1 MNLYP
6 AIRASMGT
14 WTYYIVK
21 MRMKEVATEVKFG
34 ADVHDDYTLDEAIQ
48 RALKEPRVKKE
59 IIPYLTR
66 RADHFF
72 ASLVVAA
79 IGGAPKFFPVHI
91 SPDDPLYD
99 VFGDE
104 ESLDQSF
111 GVLRFSGT
119 QNYYA
124 LDGQHRLKAIKMIV
138 QPQNPAETVDPPP
151 GFADEE
157 ISVLM
162 VIRPADVSEDDWL
175 SSYRRL
181 FSSLNRYAKPTDAD
195 TNIVMD
201 EDDIIAILTRRLIS
215 NHDFFKSS
223 GRHLESLRIQTKG
236 RPLKEGTSYFT
247 SLQELYDLNHKL
259 LDTHRRTNEG
269 WGPPSEPGAF
279 RDFKQFIM
287 FRPSEAYIDSLY
299 DELVLYWDALIAAIP
314 VLNLNPAD
322 AKDHQSDG
330 SDGRVADNALFWPIG
345 QSVMVNVARALLD
358 ARLEQPEDPTLEDV
372 IAALHPLGEVD
383 WTLHS
388 LPWRG
393 LLLVSTLD
401 GRTAVRRWTMRSEGR
416 KEAIATAIQMLR
428 WFVGLYQLNAD
439 EEEKLKNTWLDQLVL
454 PPEESHEGYWE
465 EVRAIRDRI
474 IM

>member
-1 MNLYP
+1 MNVYP
-6 AIRASMGT
+6 AIKASMGT

-21 MRMKEVATEVKFG
+21 MRMREVATEVKFG
-34 ADVHDDYTLDEAIQ
+34 AEVHDDYTLDEAIQ

-66 RADHFF
+66 RIDHFF
-72 ASLVVAA
+72 PSVVVAV
-79 IGGAPKFFPVHI
+79 IGGAPKFLSVHI
-91 SPDDPLYD
+91 SPDDPLYE

-111 GVLRFSGT
+111 GLLRFSGT

-124 LDGQHRLKAIKMIV
+124 LDGQHRLKAIKMIL
-138 QPQNPAETVDPPP
+138 QPHDSGEIVDPPP

-162 VIRPADVSEDDWL
+162 VMRPAGVSDDDWL

-181 FSSLNRYAKPTDAD
+181 FTSLNRYAKPTDAD

-201 EDDIIAILTRRLIS
+201 EDDIIAIITRRLIS
-215 NHDFFKSS
+215 KHDFFKSS

-259 LDTHRRTNEG
+259 LDTHRRSNEG
-269 WGPPSEPGAF
+269 WGPPSEPDALC
-279 RDFKQFIM
+279 DFKQFIM

-299 DELVLYWDALIAAIP
+299 DELSLYWDALISAIP
-314 VLNLNPAD
+314 VLSLNPAD

-330 SDGRVADNALFWPIG
+330 SDGQVADNALFWPIG
-345 QSVMVNVARALLD
+345 QSVMINAARALLD
-358 ARLEQPEDPTLEDV
+358 MRLEHPESPTVDEV
-372 IAALHPLGEVD
+372 IDAVRPLGEVD
-383 WTLHS
+383 WKLHS

-401 GRTAVRRWTMRSEGR
+401 KRSVRRWTMRSEGR
-416 KEAIATAIQMLR
+416 KEAIATAVQILR
-428 WFVGLYQLNAD
+428 WFVGLYQPNAD
-439 EEEKLKNTWLDQLVL
+439 EEERLQNTWLDQLVL
-454 PPEESHEGYWE
+454 PPDENHESYWE
-465 EVRAIRDRI
+465 EVREIRNSI
-474 IM
+474 IG